1 MTLKERKAYCWAARQ
16 RDSLVKSGWRIV
28 GKSSTPIGW
37 QLMNSSMSVID
48 IELLDFENCVV
59 VYVLRDGKVKVREQF

>member
-37 QLMNSSMSVID
+37 QLMNSNMSVID
-48 IELLDFENCVV
+48 IELLDFDSCVV

>member
-37 QLMNSSMSVID
+37 QLMNGSMSVID
-48 IELLDFENCVV
+48 IEVINWVGDLIG
-59 VYVLRDGKVKVREQF
+59 YVIRDGKVKVSERF

>member
-1 MTLKERKAYCWAARQ
+1 MTLKERKAYLWAARQ

-37 QLMNSSMSVID
+37 QLMNSSLSVID
-48 IELLDFENCVV
+48 IELINWEGDLF
-59 VYVLRDGKVKVREQF
+59 VYVVRDGKVKVSERF

>member
-37 QLMNSSMSVID
+37 QLMNSSMNVID
-48 IELLDFENCVV
+48 IELINWEGELI
-59 VYVLRDGKVKVREQF
+59 VYVVRDGKVKVSERF

>member
-48 IELLDFENCVV
+48 IELLDFKSCVV

>member
-48 IELLDFENCVV
+48 IELINWVDDFI
-59 VYVLRDGKVKVREQF
+59 VYVVRDGKVKVSKRF

>member
-48 IELLDFENCVV
+48 IELINWESDLI
-59 VYVLRDGKVKVREQF
+59 VYVVRDGKVKVSERF